1 MNKIVKRHLPVSE
14 LPKNWHVELPDE
26 ARVRVEIELENETAG
41 HVRLSQLVGTGR
53 NIHGT
58 EEEVIEHIA
67 RLRED

>member
-14 LPKNWHVELPDE
+14 LPKDWRVELPNE
-26 ARVRVEIELENETAG
+26 ARVRVEIELENETSG
-41 HVRLSQLVGTGR
+41 HVRLAQLVGTGR

-58 EEEVIEHIA
+58 EEEAIEHIA